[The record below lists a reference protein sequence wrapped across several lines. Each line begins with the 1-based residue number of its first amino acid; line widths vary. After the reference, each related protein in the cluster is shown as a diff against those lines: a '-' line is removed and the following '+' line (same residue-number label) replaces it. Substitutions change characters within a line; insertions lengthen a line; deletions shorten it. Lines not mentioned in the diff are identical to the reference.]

1 MAVAT
6 ISLLGTLAGSGGSIV
21 MANKLISYRLE
32 KLEETV
38 KERSR
43 AIDRVYALERDN
55 AVIHEQIR
63 EIVARLDAGE
73 RRKT

>member
-21 MANKLISYRLE
+21 MANKLITYRLSR
-32 KLEETV
+32 LEDTV
-38 KERSR
+38 KERSGAVER
-43 AIDRVYALERDN
+43 IYSLERDN

-73 RRKT
+73 REKL